1 MDGLKPW
8 SVSAHEAQHMVRRR
22 QHFTDTKQL
31 KSVRNT
37 ANRLQAG
44 AGPCG
49 RRKERSTALPGLR
62 GEDDH
67 ITRGQT
73 QCGRYHSKRE
83 VQLRALVEG
92 VSSARE
98 DMTCELSS
106 PGREGVGIPS
116 EAEEGPREGARR
128 RDRKPSAQDGGDFT
142 VSQQDSRDTV
152 RYHTPKRIS

>member
-1 MDGLKPW
+1 M
-8 SVSAHEAQHMVRRR
+8 
-22 QHFTDTKQL
+22 
-31 KSVRNT
+31 
-37 ANRLQAG
+37 
-44 AGPCG
+44 
-49 RRKERSTALPGLR
+49 
-62 GEDDH
+62 
-67 ITRGQT
+67 
-73 QCGRYHSKRE
+73 
-83 VQLRALVEG
+83 EG

-152 RYHTPKRIS
+152 RYHTPKRISKLYLFQRRAEDSKKGGLEDDGNTS